1 MTDFFFVTGTDSG
14 VGKTFC
20 TVALAWALM
29 QTGRRVAVM
38 KPVAAGAERTPEG
51 LRNDDAQALIAASNV
66 SAPYEIV
73 NPYCLPLAASPHIA
87 AAEAGVTIDVARLAR
102 CATRLGAGADVLLI
116 EGAGG
121 WLAPISE
128 RETMADVARAL
139 GAPILLVVGLRLG
152 CLNHA
157 LLTRAAI
164 RATGLGLAGW
174 IANHLDPEMIRVEA
188 NIATLESR
196 LDAPLLARIPHGTS
210 AQAAVA
216 ALADAVQRPPFR

>member
-1 MTDFFFVTGTDSG
+1 
-14 VGKTFC
+14 
-20 TVALAWALM
+20 
-29 QTGRRVAVM
+29 M

-51 LRNDDAQALIAASNV
+51 LRNDDARALIAASNV

-73 NPYCLPLAASPHIA
+73 NPCCLPLAASPHIA
-87 AAEAGVTIDVARLAR
+87 AAEAGVTIDVAQLAR
-102 CATRLGAGADVLLI
+102 CATRLATGADVLLI

-139 GAPILLVVGLRLG
+139 GAPVLLVVGLRLG

-164 RATGLGLAGW
+164 RATGLGFAGW
-174 IANHLDPEMIRVEA
+174 IANHLDAEMIRVEA

-196 LDAPLLARIPHGTS
+196 LDAPLLARIPHGAS
-210 AQAAVA
+210 AEAAVA